1 MKNFRTK
8 EQLTEQINDLKA
20 LKGYAIKHPANK
32 LRPNFIPGL
41 NEMIKE
47 VKQQLKN
54 KSYEQ
59 KEKDNS

>member
-8 EQLTEQINDLKA
+8 NQLLEQINDLKA
-20 LKGYAIKHPANK
+20 LKSYASKHPANK

-47 VKQQLKN
+47 VKKGKATMVLITGGEIYK
-54 KSYEQ
+54 
-59 KEKDNS
+59 